1 MAEQAGKLPPT
12 VVYKR
17 SQRMSSLRM
26 LRRPMGFELRCLE
39 IALANR
45 TARGWGRGGT
55 GVERPHVRG
64 GCNRC
69 SAARRTGLESLTRG
83 PRASTWATHVLAG
96 PLFRD
101 AGLAADVAPG
111 PARVLVRVPAVVVVA
126 RA

>member
-1 MAEQAGKLPPT
+1 M
-12 VVYKR
+12 
-17 SQRMSSLRM
+17 
-26 LRRPMGFELRCLE
+26 
-39 IALANR
+39 
-45 TARGWGRGGT
+45 

-69 SAARRTGLESLTRG
+69 YAAWRTGLASPSRG
-83 PRASTWATHVLAG
+83 PRAGTWATYVLAG

-126 RA
+126 GA